1 MVDPSLGVSA
11 PSGPPAPPG
20 TVPGTVDP
28 GHQSST
34 NEVWLMTSPTQC
46 PQGPGELCPSLG
58 EVLALI
64 LCNSVRLGLGD
75 RASVPF
81 LNDVCSPHPFLPG
94 PAVGGYTLI
103 DSYLSE
109 PLLAEHLRFCAPL
122 FLAFLHRQHEEVGA
136 FSIPF

>member
-1 MVDPSLGVSA
+1 
-11 PSGPPAPPG
+11 
-20 TVPGTVDP
+20 
-28 GHQSST
+28 
-34 NEVWLMTSPTQC
+34 MTSPTQC

-75 RASVPF
+75 RASVSS
-81 LNDVCSPHPFLPG
+81 LNDACSPHPFLPG

-103 DSYLSE
+103 DSHLSE
-109 PLLAEHLRFCAPL
+109 PLLAEHLRFCVPL